1 MGDIGDLLRTFL
13 VSGTIV
19 SSINYIGNKYN
30 PLVAGIVSGVPVS
43 IPSMLL
49 IHGREKQ
56 TEFIWSAFVMV
67 SYLAIITGL
76 CAYLMKKTNLSSA
89 TCVVISIIAWVFG
102 AFLYYMYLL
111 YTDGE

>member
-1 MGDIGDLLRTFL
+1 MRDIENLVQTFFI
-13 VSGTIV
+13 SGAIV
-19 SSINYIGNKYN
+19 SSINYIGNQYS
-30 PLVAGIVSGVPVS
+30 PLVAGIVSGVPIS

-49 IHGREKQ
+49 IDGRKKQ
-56 TEFIWSAFVMV
+56 TAFIWSAFIMV

-76 CAYLMKKTNLSSA
+76 CAYLMEETNLSGA
-89 TCVVISIIAWVFG
+89 ACVVISFIAWIFG